1 MAKKFPIQFISILI
15 LFILINTSYYWEGEF
30 GIFTFLIFIILF
42 ICFFILSIEL
52 IRQLYIASKNDFTEK
67 PRIYLIGFMIL
78 CLTLI
83 MIKPTGIINFDK
95 LEGENLLFA
104 QTEGA
109 ANCTSTLKIKK
120 DNNKFSYESICFGI
134 EKTKGTYKII
144 DRIIYFNNYDK
155 SKFNFIYGKID
166 KNKGFIAL
174 YRNKND
180 PNPFQIPIIEKQ
192 K

>member
-1 MAKKFPIQFISILI
+1 MLRKFPIQFISVLI
-15 LFILINTSYYWEGEF
+15 LFLLINTSYYWEGEF
-30 GIFTFLIFIILF
+30 GFLSFLIFIILF
-42 ICFFILSIEL
+42 IWFCILSIEL
-52 IRQLYIASKNDFTEK
+52 IRQVYISSENRFNDK
-67 PRIYLIGFMIL
+67 LRNYLIGFMIL

-83 MIKPTGIINFDK
+83 IIKPTGIINFDK
-95 LEGENLLFA
+95 LEGENLFFA
-104 QTEGA
+104 QAEGA

-144 DRIIYFNNYDK
+144 DRIIYFDDYDK
-155 SKFNFIYGKID
+155 RKFNFIYGKID

-174 YRNKND
+174 YRSKND
-180 PNPFQIPIIEKQ
+180 SNPFQIPIIEKQ

>member
-1 MAKKFPIQFISILI
+1 M
-15 LFILINTSYYWEGEF
+15 
-30 GIFTFLIFIILF
+30 
-42 ICFFILSIEL
+42 SIEL
-52 IRQLYIASKNDFTEK
+52 IRQVYISSENRFNDK
-67 PRIYLIGFMIL
+67 LRNYLIGFMIL

-83 MIKPTGIINFDK
+83 IIKPTGIINFDK
-95 LEGENLLFA
+95 LEGENLFFA
-104 QTEGA
+104 QAEGA

-144 DRIIYFNNYDK
+144 DRIIYFDDYDK
-155 SKFNFIYGKID
+155 RKFNFIYGKID

-174 YRNKND
+174 YRSKND
-180 PNPFQIPIIEKQ
+180 SNPFQIPIIEKQ